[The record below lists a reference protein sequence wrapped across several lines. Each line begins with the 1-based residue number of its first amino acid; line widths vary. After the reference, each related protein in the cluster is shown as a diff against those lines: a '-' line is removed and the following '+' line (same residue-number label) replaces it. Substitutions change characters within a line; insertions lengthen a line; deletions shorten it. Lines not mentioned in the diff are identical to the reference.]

1 MRAPRHNGA
10 VRVVEVDGSER
21 SIRSLTQALADAL
34 DGGTPVLPV
43 DATAPT
49 AKDVVTAMRPDDPV
63 PSSTA
68 VLIAT
73 SGSTGH
79 PKGVL
84 LSAAALTASAN
95 ATHARL
101 GGPGRWL
108 LATPAQYIGGLQVL
122 VRSVLSGHEPG
133 VLDLSAGF
141 RPEAFAAAAEPVL
154 SEPGPHYTAL
164 VPTQLVRLLEAGG
177 PALAAAR
184 EFDAIIV
191 GGAALPRE
199 VREHARTSGV
209 RAISSYGMTETCG
222 GCVYDGRPLDGVQV
236 RIGPTGRIELSGAVL
251 ASGYRESACAPRWQ
265 LHDGWFRTEDL
276 GRITDGVLEVLG
288 RADDVINSGGVKVSA
303 PAVEQ
308 ILRGHPA
315 VRACA
320 VVGIPDAEWGEV
332 VSALVVPTDPANP
345 PSVAELRAH
354 VRAGEGKAAAPKVV
368 RFATELPLRGPGKVD
383 RRAVRDALES

>member
-1 MRAPRHNGA
+1 VAVPAPAQFGMPPAHVLLDGLAEVGDHVGHHPRCGRRRQAGTGRDMVNELGRELSDSTHAFHSDSQRPVDANFLPEIGQESPLQGRCGPPRHNGA

-164 VPTQLVRLLEAGG
+164 VPTQLV
-177 PALAAAR
+177 
-184 EFDAIIV
+184 
-191 GGAALPRE
+191 
-199 VREHARTSGV
+199 
-209 RAISSYGMTETCG
+209 
-222 GCVYDGRPLDGVQV
+222 
-236 RIGPTGRIELSGAVL
+236 
-251 ASGYRESACAPRWQ
+251 
-265 LHDGWFRTEDL
+265 
-276 GRITDGVLEVLG
+276 
-288 RADDVINSGGVKVSA
+288 
-303 PAVEQ
+303 
-308 ILRGHPA
+308 
-315 VRACA
+315 
-320 VVGIPDAEWGEV
+320 
-332 VSALVVPTDPANP
+332 
-345 PSVAELRAH
+345 
-354 VRAGEGKAAAPKVV
+354 
-368 RFATELPLRGPGKVD
+368 
-383 RRAVRDALES
+383 